1 MTLYEMKQEL
11 LSGKTIFDLPLRVVY
26 YARVSTEKEEQINS
40 LENQVSFFENYI
52 RKNVNWTFI
61 RGYVDEGISGTTSLK
76 REQFMQM
83 IEDSKKDEF
92 DLIVAKEVSRFS
104 RDTIDSLY
112 YTRKL
117 LEYDVCV
124 YFLSDNII
132 TASNDG
138 ELRLTI
144 MSSMAQDEVRK
155 ISERTKFGFKR
166 AIEKGTVLG
175 TNNIW
180 GYKKEKGKLVID
192 EMEAPLIRTIFNTY
206 ANNQKIG
213 LKKLSIELAK
223 QGYYNRNGNVIHQNT
238 LKKIIQNPKYKG
250 YYTGGLSTVVDYRT
264 KKRNFYEKQEWKV
277 FKDYEKVPPIVSEEL
292 WDKANQKLLSRSKS
306 AKMYQKHQTTYPLSG
321 KLYCK
326 KHNCGF
332 VRKIRHYKNKEDV
345 IYWYCGDFHKKGKKN
360 CVPACFKEEDL
371 YNILL
376 IVFKKYEIYKE
387 EIAEELMSFYLELS
401 KEEENIE
408 KEEKI
413 INEIKVL
420 ENKKDKLLDLALD
433 GFLSKE
439 ELLVKKISIEK
450 EISSLNLKLKEIED
464 KKNQVS
470 NSKQSFKQY
479 SKNLKENILK
489 ELVITKDNLET
500 YIGEL
505 LDKIIVK
512 KLETAKENI
521 KNAENLENEKYNVE
535 NSNDNKI
542 KSEVSLK
549 IILAGNNI
557 IKYGIPVKLRQV
569 SQIKKNKV
577 ADLKNLPLCH
587 SHAHGNHLFST
598 TTSFF
603 EKAIHIK
610 CNSR

>member
-1 MTLYEMKQEL
+1 
-11 LSGKTIFDLPLRVVY
+11 
-26 YARVSTEKEEQINS
+26 
-40 LENQVSFFENYI
+40 
-52 RKNVNWTFI
+52 
-61 RGYVDEGISGTTSLK
+61 
-76 REQFMQM
+76 MQM
-83 IEDSKKDEF
+83 IEDSKKGIF

-104 RDTIDSLY
+104 RDTIDSLF

-192 EMEAPLIRTIFNTY
+192 ESEAPLIKTIFNTY
-206 ANNQKIG
+206 ANDNKIG
-213 LKKLSIELAK
+213 LKKLSIELAN
-223 QGYYNRNGNVIHQNT
+223 QGYYNHNGNMIHQNT

-277 FKDYEKVPPIVSEEL
+277 FRDYEKVPPIVSEEL
-292 WDKANQKLLSRSKS
+292 WEKANQKLLTRSKS
-306 AKMYQKHQTTYPLSG
+306 AKMYQKHQTTYSLSG
-321 KLYCK
+321 KLYCE

-345 IYWYCGDFHKKGKKN
+345 IYWYCGDFHKKGKKS
-360 CVPACFKEEDL
+360 CIPACFKEKEL

-376 IVFKKYEIYKE
+376 IFFKKYEIYKE

-408 KEEKI
+408 SEEKI
-413 INEIKVL
+413 INDIKVL

-439 ELLVKKISIEK
+439 ELQIKKISIE
-450 EISSLNLKLKEIED
+450 EAISSLNVKLKEINA
-464 KKNQVS
+464 KKINQTE
-470 NSKQSFKQY
+470 KDFYYKT
-479 SKNLKENILK
+479 LKENILK
-489 ELVITKDNLET
+489 ELNITKDNLEV
-500 YIGEL
+500 YIDEL
-505 LDKIIVK
+505 LDKIIVEESERDK
-512 KLETAKENI
+512 SQV
-521 KNAENLENEKYNVE
+521 NLKFM
-535 NSNDNKI
+535 
-542 KSEVSLK
+542 
-549 IILAGNNI
+549 LAGNNVTT
-557 IKYGIPVKLRQV
+557 YNIP
-569 SQIKKNKV
+569 
-577 ADLKNLPLCH
+577 A
-587 SHAHGNHLFST
+587 
-598 TTSFF
+598 
-603 EKAIHIK
+603 
-610 CNSR
+610 

>member
-1 MTLYEMKQEL
+1 
-11 LSGKTIFDLPLRVVY
+11 
-26 YARVSTEKEEQINS
+26 
-40 LENQVSFFENYI
+40 
-52 RKNVNWTFI
+52 
-61 RGYVDEGISGTTSLK
+61 
-76 REQFMQM
+76 
-83 IEDSKKDEF
+83 
-92 DLIVAKEVSRFS
+92 
-104 RDTIDSLY
+104 
-112 YTRKL
+112 
-117 LEYDVCV
+117 
-124 YFLSDNII
+124 
-132 TASNDG
+132 
-138 ELRLTI
+138 
-144 MSSMAQDEVRK
+144 
-155 ISERTKFGFKR
+155 
-166 AIEKGTVLG
+166 
-175 TNNIW
+175 
-180 GYKKEKGKLVID
+180 
-192 EMEAPLIRTIFNTY
+192 
-206 ANNQKIG
+206 
-213 LKKLSIELAK
+213 
-223 QGYYNRNGNVIHQNT
+223 
-238 LKKIIQNPKYKG
+238 
-250 YYTGGLSTVVDYRT
+250 
-264 KKRNFYEKQEWKV
+264 
-277 FKDYEKVPPIVSEEL
+277 
-292 WDKANQKLLSRSKS
+292 
-306 AKMYQKHQTTYPLSG
+306 MYQKHQTNYPFSG
-321 KLYCK
+321 KLYCE

-408 KEEKI
+408 KEKKI

-420 ENKKDKLLDLALD
+420 KNKKDKLLDLALD

-439 ELLVKKISIEK
+439 ELQIKKVSIEK
-450 EISSLNLKLKEIED
+450 EISSLNVKLKEIED
-464 KKNQVS
+464 KKNQVN

-505 LDKIIVK
+505 LDKIIVE
-512 KLETAKENI
+512 KLEIAKENI
-521 KNAENLENEKYNVE
+521 KNAENLENKKYDVE

-577 ADLKNLPLCH
+577 ADLKNFPLCH
-587 SHAHGNHLFST
+587 SHAHCYHLFSRT
-598 TTSFF
+598 TRFL
-603 EKAIHIK
+603 K
-610 CNSR
+610 